1 MMDAERNIAWV
12 DTIDVCHLKCPTCIR
27 GVRGLENTARKM
39 DMEMFEAIAVRL
51 RQQGYRRIG
60 LLNWTE
66 PFLNRDIHDYV
77 SAAKRAGFWVL
88 LCSTLS
94 IRRID
99 NLEDTLAAGLDQLT
113 VTVSGIDQQT
123 YEINHV
129 GGDLDYVIRNLELVQ
144 EIKKR
149 RSLPIQLD
157 LRFLKFDYNAHQER
171 QCRDLAESLGF

>member
-1 MMDAERNIAWV
+1 
-12 DTIDVCHLKCPTCIR
+12 
-27 GVRGLENTARKM
+27 
-39 DMEMFEAIAVRL
+39 MFEAIAAQL
-51 RQQGYRRIG
+51 GQQGYRRIG

-77 SAAKRAGFWVL
+77 LTAKRAGFWVL

-113 VTVSGIDQQT
+113 VTVSGLDQKT

-129 GGDLDYVIRNLELVQ
+129 GGDLN
-144 EIKKR
+144 
-149 RSLPIQLD
+149 
-157 LRFLKFDYNAHQER
+157 
-171 QCRDLAESLGF
+171 